1 MKYIYYFYYTHTHT
15 HTEKNKGTP
24 HFELDYKLRLVFIVL
39 FRFFCFILGEGR
51 GLEIFL
57 GEVGFFIG
65 VLLFGERYIFL
76 ISLRLG
82 KISLEQPAAFLGTE
96 ESMTNF
102 RVSSEFAILFRLL
115 GNMEVQS
122 HQFSP
127 YVKEIKD
134 V

>member
-1 MKYIYYFYYTHTHT
+1 M
-15 HTEKNKGTP
+15 
-24 HFELDYKLRLVFIVL
+24 
-39 FRFFCFILGEGR
+39 
-51 GLEIFL
+51 